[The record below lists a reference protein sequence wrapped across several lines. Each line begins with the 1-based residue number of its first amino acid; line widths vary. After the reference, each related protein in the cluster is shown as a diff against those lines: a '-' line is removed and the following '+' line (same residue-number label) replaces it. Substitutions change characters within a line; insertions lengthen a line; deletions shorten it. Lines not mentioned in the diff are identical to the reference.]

1 MGWAHTWRF
10 PFGALDAK
18 KIERA
23 FRRMTESLDGI
34 VAVKLHG
41 STLPERLEVTVE
53 FEGGAKGSL
62 RFSADEELGAA
73 LRVTE
78 EDADNGKLG
87 ETIAEVAVS
96 VASELGGEE
105 EQFSP

>member
-10 PFGALDAK
+10 PFGSLDAK
-18 KIERA
+18 KIETA

-34 VAVKLHG
+34 VSVKLHG
-41 STLPERLEVTVE
+41 SKLPERLEVTVE
-53 FEGGAKGSL
+53 FDDGAKGSL
-62 RFSADEELGAA
+62 RFSADDDLGAA

-78 EDADNGKLG
+78 EDADNATLG
-87 ETIAEVAVS
+87 ETIAEVAVA

-105 EQFSP
+105 EGV